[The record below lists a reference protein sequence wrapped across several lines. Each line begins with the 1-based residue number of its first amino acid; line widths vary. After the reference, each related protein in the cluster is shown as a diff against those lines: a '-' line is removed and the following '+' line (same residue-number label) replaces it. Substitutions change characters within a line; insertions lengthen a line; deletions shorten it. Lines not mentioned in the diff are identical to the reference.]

1 MDDKKL
7 KMTDKEAFEI
17 FDKYSDEPTRAKMK
31 VMLHSVGVDK
41 TVETMVKAYSEG
53 GKTPSEEFISV
64 MKQAFTYASKQ
75 MSEPLN

>member
-1 MDDKKL
+1 MSDKKR
-7 KMTDKEAFEI
+7 KITDKEAFEA

-31 VMLHSVGVDK
+31 IMLYSVGIDK
-41 TVETMVKAYSEG
+41 TVKAMVKAYSEG
-53 GKTPSEEFISV
+53 GKPPPEEFVSL